1 MQEEI
6 RILKEGEQEELE
18 RFLERAFGHGR
29 GFFTRRS
36 PNLWAQATECAL
48 ILKSEGKIVGHV
60 GTYPLELVVG
70 PSTIITGAIS
80 GVATDPEARGKGYMS
95 KLMETSIGI
104 MAERKMPLS
113 VLWGDRQRYGHFG
126 YEHCGLRYKLDLNRR
141 SLERARIKP
150 AIIEEVDPGDPS
162 VVTRVRQ
169 LHSTLKYRVERKFFD
184 LVLIR
189 FGGVRVFLGDE
200 GYLISQGQYSSGDLV
215 LEEVVS
221 PTGREPELVLGAMN
235 RTFAQKASLELE
247 AISTPSQRRLYEAA
261 SYWTVAPQGMFR
273 IVDWP
278 RLACALSP
286 YFAQAATKLPPFEI
300 SIGCQWQGKVQVATI
315 TWDGSNFTSREGRG
329 AASYVELE
337 EPQLVGALLGGP
349 FFTKSLGL
357 FGRLLPVP
365 IHIPYLDKA

>member
-6 RILKEGEQEELE
+6 RLLEEGEQEELQ
-18 RFLERAFGHGR
+18 RFLERSFGHGR
-29 GFFTRRS
+29 SFFIRRS

-95 KLMETSIGI
+95 KLMDTSIRI
-104 MAERKMPLS
+104 MEERKMPLS

-126 YEHCGLRYKLDLNRR
+126 YEHCGQKYLLDFNRR
-141 SLERARIKP
+141 SLARAGIKP
-150 AIIEEVDPGDPS
+150 AIIEEVDPGDP
-162 VVTRVRQ
+162 VVISNVCR
-169 LHSTLKYRVERKFFD
+169 LHSTLEYRVARQFLE
-184 LVLIR
+184 LVLLR
-189 FGGVRVFLGDE
+189 SGVRVFMGDD
-200 GYLISQGQYSSGDLV
+200 GYLISRRETGGDLV
-215 LEEVVS
+215 IQEVVS
-221 PTGREPELVLGAMN
+221 PGGKEPELILGAIDW
-235 RTFAQKASLELE
+235 TFGQGASFELE

-261 SYWTVAPQGMFR
+261 SYWTMVPQGMFR

-286 YFAQAATKLPPFEI
+286 YFGQAATKLPPFEI

>member
-6 RILKEGEQEELE
+6 RVLREGEQEQLQ

-36 PNLWAQATECAL
+36 PNLWAQATKCAL
-48 ILKSEGKIVGHV
+48 ILKSEDKILGHV
-60 GTYPLELVVG
+60 AIYPLELVVG
-70 PSTIITGAIS
+70 PSTVHTGAIS
-80 GVATDPEARGKGYMS
+80 GVATAPSVRGKGYMS

-104 MAERKMPLS
+104 MADRKMPLS
-113 VLWGDRQRYGHFG
+113 VLWGDRQRYHHFG

-150 AIIEEVDPGDPS
+150 AIIEEVDPEDPS
-162 VVTRVRQ
+162 VITRVRQ

-184 LVLIR
+184 LVLKR

-200 GYLISQGQYSSGDLV
+200 GYLISQGQYSGDLV

-235 RTFAQKASLELE
+235 RTFAQKAQLELE
-247 AISTPSQRRLYEAA
+247 AISTPARKRLYEAA
-261 SYWTVAPQGMFR
+261 SYWTVAPEGMFR
-273 IVDWP
+273 IIDWP
-278 RLACALSP
+278 GLSQALAP
-286 YFAQAATKLPPFEI
+286 YFAEVAVGLPPFEI
-300 SIGCQWQGKVQVATI
+300 ALGCQWQGKVQVATI
-315 TWDGSNFTSREGRG
+315 CWNGSSFTSHEGKG
-329 AASYVELE
+329 TGPYVELE

-349 FFTKSLGL
+349 FATESLGL
-357 FGRLLPVP
+357 FGKLLPVP
-365 IHIPYLDKA
+365 IHIPRIDQA